1 MTDPP
6 TSYRAMRTVQLH
18 LSGEQ
23 FLVTVLL
30 VALSATGSF
39 AAAHYGE
46 VAAALVFVLGITVA
60 GALCGLASALI
71 AALAAFLIYNFYLTE
86 PMLTFRLATGSDIAP
101 LVIFNL
107 CALVSGVLAGRLKD
121 HAEAARSSN
130 LQLNSLLELSR
141 ALQSA
146 QRRED
151 VIATVAGASDA
162 ISGARVTLFGPNGSE
177 LVARETLVRDD
188 RWRGLVAAMVETG
201 APMLQQRGLIG
212 RRLDGGA
219 GSPVIMVVEPLRH
232 RRAEPAFVDALA
244 NIVALALERAALSEQ
259 MTERR
264 ASARAE
270 ELKSALLASV
280 SHDFRTPL
288 TAISAS
294 ASSLITYGEK
304 LDADTSLRLLQ
315 GIVDEGERLNR
326 YTANLLEMSRLE
338 SGGEPASLQVL
349 GVSEMVAAAVQ
360 RVRGRAGSRSIS
372 LEDDAPDVQIAA
384 NPALFELVL
393 INILDNA
400 ITYSADGTRIRI
412 GISVEGGLCRIAIA
426 DEGYGIPEPDA
437 ARVFDRFYRVARSEA
452 SQRGS
457 GLGLAIA
464 KGFVEA
470 LGGTIAATVP
480 GIEQRGTC
488 ITIRLPQVGA
498 AMVDDAP
505 VQGNSQS

>member
-1 MTDPP
+1 MIDPP
-6 TSYRAMRTVQLH
+6 ASLLGTMRKVTLH
-18 LSGEQ
+18 LSGGQ
-23 FLVTVLL
+23 FLLTLVLVT
-30 VALSATGSF
+30 LSATGSF
-39 AAAHYGE
+39 AAAHYYGE

-71 AALAAFLIYNFYLTE
+71 AALVAFLIYNFYLTE
-86 PMLTFRLATGSDIAP
+86 PVLTFRLATGSDIAP

-141 ALQSA
+141 ELQSA
-146 QRRED
+146 QRLED
-151 VIATVAGASDA
+151 VVATVGKAAHE
-162 ISGARVTLFGPNGSE
+162 ILGARVALFRADGEDLIPLLSPSNNGQWRRF
-177 LVARETLVRDD
+177 AETL
-188 RWRGLVAAMVETG
+188 LSSP
-201 APMLQQRGLIG
+201 APMRQGTLIG
-212 RRLDGGA
+212 RRLDGGTA
-219 GSPVIMVVEPLRH
+219 LPIVMIVEPFRP
-232 RRAEPAFVDALA
+232 RGFEPAFVDALG
-244 NIVALALERAALSEQ
+244 NVVALALQRAALSEQ

-270 ELKSALLASV
+270 ELKTALLASV

-304 LDADTSLRLLQ
+304 LDPETSLRLLQ
-315 GIVDEGERLNR
+315 GIVEEGERLNR

-338 SGGEPASLQVL
+338 SGSGPASLQVL
-349 GVSEMVAAAVQ
+349 GVSEMVAAAIQ
-360 RVRGRAGSRSIS
+360 RVRSRAGARTIVLQHPESD
-372 LEDDAPDVQIAA
+372 LQIVA

-400 ITYSADGTRIRI
+400 ITYSEEFTRIRI
-412 GISVEGGLCRIAIA
+412 EISGGDGLCDIVIA
-426 DEGYGIPEPDA
+426 DEGYGIPAQDA
-437 ARVFDRFYRVARSEA
+437 ERVFDRFYRVARSEA
-452 SQRGS
+452 SPRGS

-470 LGGTIAATVP
+470 LGGTIGATVP
-480 GIEQRGTC
+480 GIEGRGTR
-488 ITIRLPQVGA
+488 ITISLPLVEGT
-498 AMVDDAP
+498 
-505 VQGNSQS
+505 GTT